1 MREEFKAIKGDYK
14 KVQRIDQIANY
25 NFDYSKLCDYI
36 KEQRNYMMED
46 RQRWMSRQ
54 ERYLSTWDDFLSYN
68 RKGLWEESS
77 NLHLPLTLQITQA
90 VHARFKEAIFSV
102 KPWWVLLPI
111 EKMDIERIKNID
123 TVMHWSVQ
131 NYVNNKKGIDT
142 VIDDWLH
149 DVIHIGWGIVK
160 RRWSLMQRKA
170 IVLEEVSQEEKEKNL
185 DGLEQLAE
193 LKRKEEMGEEL
204 NEEESEV
211 ISKEVEKI
219 ITVFDG
225 PMIERWPH
233 EDFLM
238 PGYANDVSDLNEMH
252 MIGFDYRI
260 SKSEFLYKA
269 EIGMF
274 KKEWCADII
283 KTGGVREPGQMSTD
297 MYGKENL
304 KRKQD
309 AYQGVETVDAKAGV
323 KQLQNTEI
331 MLRYDIDEDG
341 YDEEIVVQFN
351 TDTDKICG
359 FNFLDRMVLD
369 GKRPAHKADFIRRP
383 GRTYSLGLLE
393 VLYPLNEELD
403 SMHNMRQDFG
413 TLSNIPFF
421 FFRSGSGMKPEKMR
435 LEPGVGIPLDDP
447 QNDVNFPRLNNSTVW
462 GFQEEQNLV
471 TWAEKVTSITAMNSG
486 LPSQRVGASRTSS
499 GMSAL
504 LNESNLNLNV
514 KLGRFKNAFSELLR
528 GHLGDLQQRMPNN
541 LKIRVLG
548 ADANLEFG
556 MGGDPIFITP
566 TREDIA
572 GGVDFYLCANAANS
586 NRELEQQK
594 AMQHQQ
600 MVLNPML
607 VQMGISQPINVYN
620 ATRNVLAKNGLMDL
634 DAYLTKPQDIRPALP
649 LYDEIAAITQ
659 GIVPNIVWNDNHQG
673 KLEGLKLWSQ
683 NPDFIKGIEIGRNS
697 KNAMQ
702 ALNIVVGV
710 HSMMAQAIAAQ
721 AQGAQNMAGMGVAP
735 AMSPQGPNPQAQ
747 QQIAQGQ
754 APAGT
759 SEGGQNSN
767 GGQGAE

>member
-1 MREEFKAIKGDYK
+1 M
-14 KVQRIDQIANY
+14 
-25 NFDYSKLCDYI
+25 
-36 KEQRNYMMED
+36 
-46 RQRWMSRQ
+46 
-54 ERYLSTWDDFLSYN
+54 
-68 RKGLWEESS
+68 
-77 NLHLPLTLQITQA
+77 
-90 VHARFKEAIFSV
+90 
-102 KPWWVLLPI
+102 
-111 EKMDIERIKNID
+111 
-123 TVMHWSVQ
+123 
-131 NYVNNKKGIDT
+131 
-142 VIDDWLH
+142 
-149 DVIHIGWGIVK
+149 
-160 RRWSLMQRKA
+160 
-170 IVLEEVSQEEKEKNL
+170 
-185 DGLEQLAE
+185 
-193 LKRKEEMGEEL
+193 
-204 NEEESEV
+204 
-211 ISKEVEKI
+211 
-219 ITVFDG
+219 
-225 PMIERWPH
+225 
-233 EDFLM
+233 
-238 PGYANDVSDLNEMH
+238 
-252 MIGFDYRI
+252 
-260 SKSEFLYKA
+260 
-269 EIGMF
+269 
-274 KKEWCADII
+274 
-283 KTGGVREPGQMSTD
+283 
-297 MYGKENL
+297 
-304 KRKQD
+304 
-309 AYQGVETVDAKAGV
+309 
-323 KQLQNTEI
+323 
-331 MLRYDIDEDG
+331 
-341 YDEEIVVQFN
+341 
-351 TDTDKICG
+351 
-359 FNFLDRMVLD
+359 
-369 GKRPAHKADFIRRP
+369 
-383 GRTYSLGLLE
+383 
-393 VLYPLNEELD
+393 
-403 SMHNMRQDFG
+403 
-413 TLSNIPFF
+413 
-421 FFRSGSGMKPEKMR
+421 
-435 LEPGVGIPLDDP
+435 DDP

-702 ALNIVVGV
+702 ALNIAVGV